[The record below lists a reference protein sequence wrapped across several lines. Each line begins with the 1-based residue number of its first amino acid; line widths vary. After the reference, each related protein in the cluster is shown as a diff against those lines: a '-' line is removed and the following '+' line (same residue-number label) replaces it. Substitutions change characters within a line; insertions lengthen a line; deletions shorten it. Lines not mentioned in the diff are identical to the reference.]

1 MSTRKPKVAP
11 LKVGQEEA
19 GDKALRDLHDACCRN
34 PKKAARLFAQ
44 DLARRDRDEAF
55 WLSIEDH

>member
-1 MSTRKPKVAP
+1 M
-11 LKVGQEEA
+11 KVGQEEA